1 VIRTIIFDLGQ
12 VIVPFDFQRGYTAIA
27 GACAHPPEEVRRRL
41 RETGLV
47 MPFEEG
53 RVAPGEFVRRV
64 TEALDLQVSYERF
77 CEMWSSIFIPETLI
91 PEAMVA
97 SLHDRYRVLLLSNTN
112 VIHFEMIRD
121 KYPIMRHFD
130 HCVLSY
136 EVGVMKPAAEIYRE
150 AVARAGCSPG
160 EIFFTDDIAINV
172 EAARDLGIN
181 AVQFRS
187 LPQLEEEMRSRGI
200 VW

>member
-1 VIRTIIFDLGQ
+1 MTRTIIFDLGQ
-12 VIVPFDFQRGYTAIA
+12 VIVPFDFQRGYAAIA
-27 GACAHPPEEVRRRL
+27 AECVHPPEEIRRRL

-47 MPFEEG
+47 LPFEEG
-53 RVAPGEFVRRV
+53 KVAPGEFVRRV

-77 CEMWSSIFIPETLI
+77 CEMWSSIFLPETLI

-97 SLHDRYRVLLLSNTN
+97 SLHDRYRLLLLSNTN

-136 EVGVMKPAAEIYRE
+136 EVGAMKPAPEIYRE
-150 AVARAGCSPG
+150 AVAKAGCSPG
-160 EIFFTDDIAINV
+160 EIFFTDDIAMNV
-172 EAARDLGIN
+172 EAAREHGID
-181 AVQFRS
+181 AVQFQS
-187 LPQLEEEMRSRGI
+187 LPQLEDDMRSRGI

>member
-1 VIRTIIFDLGQ
+1 VTRTIIFDLGQ
-12 VIVPFDFQRGYTAIA
+12 VLVPFDFQRGYAAIA
-27 GACAHPPEEVRRRL
+27 GECDYPPEEVRRRL

-47 MPFEEG
+47 LPFEEG
-53 RVAPGEFVRRV
+53 KVAPGEFVRRV

-77 CEMWSSIFIPETLI
+77 CEMWSSIFLPETLI

-121 KYPIMRHFD
+121 RYPIMRHFD

-136 EVGVMKPAAEIYRE
+136 EVGAMKPAPEIYRE

-160 EIFFTDDIAINV
+160 EIFFTDDIAVNV
-172 EAARDLGIN
+172 EGARAHGID
-181 AVQFRS
+181 AVQFHS
-187 LPQLEEEMRSRGI
+187 LPQLEEDMCSRGI